1 MLLSK
6 KTKSE
11 IINKIVNYFKTSSI
25 SLSSIGIIIRS
36 YHFTSP
42 LILIMML
49 SLGNNLLVNIS
60 IICLIT
66 IIVMFIL
73 FNGCILSMLE
83 SKLCND
89 NFNIIDPTLEYFN
102 MEINYINRMYV
113 SYIIATIFII
123 AFILIYYY
131 RFIVK

>member
-6 KTKSE
+6 KTKSD
-11 IINKIVNYFKTSSI
+11 IINKIINYFKTSNI
-25 SLSSIGIIIRS
+25 SLNSIGIIIRS
-36 YHFTSP
+36 YHYTSP
-42 LILIMML
+42 LILMMML
-49 SLGNNLLVNIS
+49 ILGNNVLVNIS
-60 IICLIT
+60 IIFLIT

-102 MEINYINRMYV
+102 CDINYINRMYT
-113 SYIIATIFII
+113 SRIIAIIYII

-131 RFIVK
+131 RFIFK